1 MRLVKPAIAITA
13 CFVLLEQAI
22 AQENPQSQH
31 GIMVQAAIAGTIS
44 CNDPRILAMGAN
56 GTADLP
62 GGVSQKDSNFIV
74 CVALRLIR
82 GNRVAL
88 PPGVGKTWL
97 FTTAHSTT
105 INSVTQWLPTRQLRV
120 VAFDSMAGFVN
131 YDPDEEA
138 FVIAHEIGHV
148 QDWENCQ
155 TLKAQKLNQAL
166 ILKGHAFTKG
176 QQVCEENA
184 DFYGLQYMWGAG
196 FNPYAAGAIMGRL
209 EMYLPN
215 QTRGMGALLT
225 NFVSDH
231 PISPERTKKLREEM
245 IQLCSK
251 PGTVCRP

>member
-1 MRLVKPAIAITA
+1 MRLIKLEIAIMT
-13 CFVLLEQAI
+13 CFVLLQQVI
-22 AQENPQSQH
+22 AQENPQSGH
-31 GIMVQAAIAGTIS
+31 AIMIQAAIAGTIS
-44 CNDPRILAMGAN
+44 CNDPRILSMGAN
-56 GTADLP
+56 ATADLP
-62 GGVSQKDSNFIV
+62 TGVTHKDSNFMM

-82 GNRVAL
+82 GNRIAL
-88 PPGVGKTWL
+88 PPGLGKTWL
-97 FTTAHSTT
+97 FTTAHSSA
-105 INSVTQWLPTRQLRV
+105 INSMTQWLPTTQLQV

-148 QDWENCQ
+148 QDWQNCQ

-176 QQVCEENA
+176 QQTCEENA

-209 EMYLPN
+209 EMYAPD
-215 QTRGMGALLT
+215 QTRGIGAIIN

-231 PISPERTKKLREEM
+231 PISPERTRKLREEM
-245 IQLCSK
+245 IQLCSQ
-251 PGTVCRP
+251 PGTLCRP